1 MMQFGAPGAQ
11 YTQGNR
17 LTRLMSGQDLER
29 LNDGS
34 IGGGLAYTLARGLQG
49 YQDERDSRQAAAAD
63 RAFMQGLQ
71 SGGYAGAIQA
81 LQGLQ
86 GLQGNSHAQGRLTQL
101 LMAQAGQQQQQAQQ
115 EAQWARE
122 DERFGQRMAA
132 QDQQWQQRFA
142 AEQAAR
148 TEQAAADRAF
158 RERMFGLEQAA
169 ENRGAFAGTSMDA
182 QARNILLSADPS
194 SPEYAAAYAYASQPR
209 TIMRPDGVA
218 YERPDLSW
226 APAPGGTMTAGR
238 PSLTGSAAPLT
249 GGTPQAAAGGGVRP
263 FQAGEFV
270 QNPDGTQSTERTVT
284 IQTPTGEWVNVPSLW
299 MGQAGPQQLND
310 NQIAGAMQAYEAQ
323 TGQSFPRFGSLQ
335 EAEAAARTR
344 SMAGGAGQGPLP
356 AGGMPQAPGMQ
367 QIGPNMLFAPF
378 AGPEADRKRTAAA
391 ETERRTAN
399 IVTQDID
406 RALSLLDEGA
416 ALPMTGFVGN
426 LTSNIGGT
434 PQYDLNALLDTVR
447 ANIGFAALQEMRAN
461 SPTGGALGQV
471 SEFEN
476 RLLQATQGNLA
487 IGQTEEQL
495 RRNLGRVREFYNE
508 VLGGPV
514 PTPQQ
519 VELALRKLEEGIAS
533 PGGQMGRTTE
543 GAVPAGVDPQDWQYM
558 TPEERALFQ

>member
-1 MMQFGAPGAQ
+1 MQWGAPGAQ

-17 LTRLMSGQDLER
+17 LTRLMSGPEMQR

-34 IGGGLAYTLARGLQG
+34 IAGGLAYALSRGFQG
-49 YQDERDSRQAAAAD
+49 YEQARDQRMQQAAD
-63 RAFMQGLQ
+63 QAFAQGLA
-71 SGGYAGAIQA
+71 GGDLAGAVQA
-81 LQGLQ
+81 LQGMQ
-86 GLQGNSHAQGRLTQL
+86 DNPYAQGRLTQAL
-101 LMAQAGQQQQQAQQ
+101 LAQSAQSREQAQQ

-169 ENRGAFAGTSMDA
+169 KQPQGAFAGTSMDA
-182 QARNILLSADPS
+182 QARNILLSADPAS
-194 SPEYAAAYAYASQPR
+194 QEYAMAYNYVAQPR
-209 TIMRPDGVA
+209 TVFQDGQMVTIRPDMS
-218 YERPDLSW
+218 RI
-226 APAPGGTMTAGR
+226 APP
-238 PSLTGSAAPLT
+238 
-249 GGTPQAAAGGGVRP
+249 
-263 FQAGEFV
+263 
-270 QNPDGTQSTERTVT
+270 
-284 IQTPTGEWVNVPSLW
+284 
-299 MGQAGPQQLND
+299 
-310 NQIAGAMQAYEAQ
+310 
-323 TGQSFPRFGSLQ
+323 
-335 EAEAAARTR
+335 
-344 SMAGGAGQGPLP
+344 GQGAPTV
-356 AGGMPQAPGMQ
+356 AQPQAPLASGGMSQAPGQQPAYFAPAQATEAPTGQ
-367 QIGPNMLFAPF
+367 QIAP
-378 AGPEADRKRTAAA
+378 GVTVTPMVNPEGERKREGVA
-391 ETERRTAN
+391 EAERRTAN

-406 RALSLLDEGA
+406 RAFALLDEGA
-416 ALPMTGFVGN
+416 ALPLTGFVGN

-447 ANIGFAALQEMRAN
+447 ANIGFAALQEMRNN

-487 IGQTEEQL
+487 LGQTEEQL

-519 VELALRKLEEGIAS
+519 VELALRKLEEGVTP
-533 PGGQMGRTTE
+533 PGGQMGRANE
-543 GAVPAGVDPQDWQYM
+543 GAPPAGIDPQDWQYM

>member
-1 MMQFGAPGAQ
+1 MMQWGAPGAQ
-11 YTQGNR
+11 YTRGNR
-17 LTRLMSGQDLER
+17 LTRLMSGPEMER
-29 LNDGS
+29 LNDGT
-34 IGGGLAYTLARGLQG
+34 IAGGLAYALSRGFQAHQQARDQRM
-49 YQDERDSRQAAAAD
+49 QQAAD
-63 RAFMQGLQ
+63 QAFTQGLA
-71 SGGYAGAIQA
+71 GGDLAGAIQA
-81 LQGLQ
+81 LQGMED
-86 GLQGNSHAQGRLTQL
+86 NPYAQGRLTQAL
-101 LMAQAGQQQQQAQQ
+101 LAQSGQQREQAQQ

-148 TEQAAADRAF
+148 TQQAEADRAF

-182 QARNILLSADPS
+182 QARNILLSADPGS
-194 SPEYAAAYAYASQPR
+194 QEYAMAYSYVAQPR
-209 TIMRPDGVA
+209 TVFQNGQMVTIRPDMS
-218 YERPDLSW
+218 RI
-226 APAPGGTMTAGR
+226 APPAGTRTAGR
-238 PSLTGSAAPLT
+238 PSLTAGAAPLT
-249 GGTPQAAAGGGVRP
+249 GGTPQAPFASGSMSQAPQQQPAYFAPAQAAAEPPTGQQIAPGV
-263 FQAGEFV
+263 
-270 QNPDGTQSTERTVT
+270 TVT
-284 IQTPTGEWVNVPSLW
+284 P
-299 MGQAGPQQLND
+299 
-310 NQIAGAMQAYEAQ
+310 
-323 TGQSFPRFGSLQ
+323 
-335 EAEAAARTR
+335 
-344 SMAGGAGQGPLP
+344 MAD
-356 AGGMPQAPGMQ
+356 
-367 QIGPNMLFAPF
+367 
-378 AGPEADRKRTAAA
+378 PEADRKRTDAA

-519 VELALRKLEEGIAS
+519 VELALRKLEEGIAP